1 MRALKVIDSFI
12 FRVRF
17 WLCDLILLLTVDNLI
32 DRLGLVIQSWLV
44 RLITAVSIVV
54 TRFYVAIVITT
65 DIVAFAFISSGV
77 GFSLSDLF

>member
-77 GFSLSDLF
+77 DFSLSDLF